1 MILSLRTLAV
11 VLALPSAAAC
21 HGGDPPPQPPCPA
34 VLTTVVHATPEP
46 PLTRRGAVAPSARL
60 RLGFNAA
67 GVIADVKVKMGDVV
81 HKGDLIARL
90 RDSGGGAMLAAA
102 EAQRNKALRDR
113 ERTEKLVAWGTVAA
127 AQGDDALSSLRVA
140 NANASIA
147 ATALAQRAIVAPIS
161 GTVLERLAEPG
172 ESVGPG
178 TPVVVLDDTQRVVVR
193 VGVAERELSRV
204 AANQAATLSVEG
216 TDARLLASV
225 TSIAPA
231 PREDGLYTVEV
242 EPPPPAFGQSRTLT
256 PGSMVTVQFDNLR
269 KETSMHVPLEAL
281 VDRGGKTWA
290 FVVAPGSRTALATVK
305 MRELDVDRAE
315 EKEVL
320 VRLGLREGDRI
331 VREGAY
337 FLNAD
342 ETVRLLD

>member
-1 MILSLRTLAV
+1 MSIRTLAV
-11 VLALPSAAAC
+11 VAVVSVAAC
-21 HGGDPPPQPPCPA
+21 HRGDPPPPPPCPA
-34 VLTTVVHATPEP
+34 VLTTVVHAMPEP
-46 PLTRRGAVAPSARL
+46 ALSRRGSVAPSARL

-67 GVIADVKVKMGDVV
+67 GVIADVRVKMGDVV
-81 HKGDLIARL
+81 HKGELLARL

-102 EAQRNKALRDR
+102 QAQRNKALRDR
-113 ERTEKLVAWGTVAA
+113 QRAETLVAQGTLAPV
-127 AQGDDALSSLRVA
+127 QGDDALSSLRVA

-147 ATALAQRAIVAPIS
+147 ATALAQREIFAPID
-161 GTVLERLAEPG
+161 GTVLERVAEPG

-178 TPVVVLDDTQRVVVR
+178 APVVVLDDTHRLVVK
-193 VGVAERELSRV
+193 VGVIEHELSRV
-204 AANQAATLSVEG
+204 TPNQPALLVVDG
-216 TDARLLASV
+216 TDTPLPASV

-242 EPPPPAFGQSRTLT
+242 EPSAPPLGKPRVLT
-256 PGSMVTVQFDNLR
+256 PGTLVTVKFDNLR
-269 KETSMHVPLEAL
+269 KESSVHVPLEAL

-290 FVVAPGSRTALATVK
+290 FVVASGARPALATVK
-305 MRELDVDRAE
+305 MRELAIDRAE
-315 EKEVL
+315 DKEVL
-320 VRLGLREGDRI
+320 VRGGLREGDRI